1 MKGKILKYS
10 MEGLL
15 CGSFVYLVFSILLS
29 LRLNTGDFYLVLP
42 ALAEDY
48 KSELF
53 ATMIQIFVFC
63 WFGGFCGI
71 AYFFSECVEWSFQK
85 QVIGYIFSLTTG
97 MVPLAFVGHW
107 FEHLA
112 IGLFSYL
119 LILLAIT
126 FILFVISWFKLKSD
140 VNKIKKEIGIRKN
153 KMRNVQVSS
162 KWIIR
167 WLWVNYGI
175 FVLGF
180 FTLGFFSDNKIVR
193 INFVLDVLIC
203 IISLILNFLLFRKR
217 YQITCLGKITLLFL
231 TFCFMAFTY
240 FAFLTSGNGLP
251 PALFM

>member
-1 MKGKILKYS
+1 MKNVLKI
-10 MEGLL
+10 
-15 CGSFVYLVFSILLS
+15 IIALS
-29 LRLNTGDFYLVLP
+29 L
-42 ALAEDY
+42 
-48 KSELF
+48 
-53 ATMIQIFVFC
+53 ATTLTS
-63 WFGGFCGI
+63 CGI
-71 AYFFSECVEWSFQK
+71 SFGVESRRSSNWSSDSSSNSTREEVNLSED
-85 QVIGYIFSLTTG
+85 I
-97 MVPLAFVGHW
+97 
-107 FEHLA
+107 
-112 IGLFSYL
+112 
-119 LILLAIT
+119 
-126 FILFVISWFKLKSD
+126 SD

-217 YQITCLGKITLLFL
+217 YQITFLGKITLLFL

>member
-1 MKGKILKYS
+1 
-10 MEGLL
+10 
-15 CGSFVYLVFSILLS
+15 
-29 LRLNTGDFYLVLP
+29 
-42 ALAEDY
+42 
-48 KSELF
+48 
-53 ATMIQIFVFC
+53 
-63 WFGGFCGI
+63 
-71 AYFFSECVEWSFQK
+71 
-85 QVIGYIFSLTTG
+85 

-217 YQITCLGKITLLFL
+217 YQITFLGKITLLFL

>member
-1 MKGKILKYS
+1 MRLFYSLERVKNYLENNSYGKDCCVVALFIL
-10 MEGLL
+10 
-15 CGSFVYLVFSILLS
+15 FFQFLLS

-140 VNKIKKEIGIRKN
+140 VK
-153 KMRNVQVSS
+153 
-162 KWIIR
+162 
-167 WLWVNYGI
+167 
-175 FVLGF
+175 
-180 FTLGFFSDNKIVR
+180 
-193 INFVLDVLIC
+193 
-203 IISLILNFLLFRKR
+203 
-217 YQITCLGKITLLFL
+217 
-231 TFCFMAFTY
+231 
-240 FAFLTSGNGLP
+240 
-251 PALFM
+251 